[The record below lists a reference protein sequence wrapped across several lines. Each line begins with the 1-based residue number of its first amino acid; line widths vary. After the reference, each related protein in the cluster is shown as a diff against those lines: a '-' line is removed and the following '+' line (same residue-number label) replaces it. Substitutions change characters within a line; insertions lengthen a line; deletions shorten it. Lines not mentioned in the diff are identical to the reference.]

1 MNKVI
6 LCGRLTADPE
16 VRYTSTGDNQMCIA
30 RYTLAVDRRI
40 KKGGEQNADFLRCV
54 AFGKAGEFV
63 EKYLK
68 KGTKIL
74 VSGRIQTGSYTDKET
89 GKKVYTTDIVVEDHE
104 FVESKGSGQSGAQNA
119 PQANV
124 DGFMQIPDAVD
135 DEELPF
141 C

>member
-6 LCGRLTADPE
+6 LCGRLTADPD

-74 VSGRIQTGSYTDKET
+74 VSGRIQTGNYTDKET

-104 FVESKGSGQSGAQNA
+104 FVESKGTAQSGAQNA
-119 PQANV
+119 PQASG